1 MPANPDWV
9 EDELLVVLDLY
20 LEQRRVLEESDPRV
34 VEASELLNRLPVHPA
49 AGRPGFRTPDA
60 VVLRL
65 ANFRSF
71 DPATEARGMLNAG
84 RRAGAVWER
93 YAHDPTTVRR
103 LVTAIR
109 GIAEA
114 GESFD
119 LTETPLTSDEGVPEG
134 RLIYRAHLRRERD
147 PRLRKRKLE
156 EAAASGRRPPSC
168 EVCGLTPET
177 VFGPSGIR
185 VLECHHLLA
194 LELGERSTRLA
205 DVALLC
211 ANCHRA
217 LHARG
222 VLTTL
227 DAMRR
232 VIPPG
237 YAVGSA
243 VVSPS

>member
-20 LEQRRVLEESDPRV
+20 LDQRRVLEENHPSV
-34 VEASELLNRLPVHPA
+34 IEASELLNRLPIHPE
-49 AGRPGFRTPDA
+49 AGREGFRTPDA

-71 DPATEARGMLNAG
+71 DPATPAKGMPNAG
-84 RRAGAVWER
+84 RRAADAWNR
-93 YAHDPTTVRR
+93 YAHDPRLVRR
-103 LVTAIR
+103 LVAAIR
-109 GIAEA
+109 AAADNEA
-114 GESFD
+114 GRVLADVPTILE
-119 LTETPLTSDEGVPEG
+119 EPVPEG
-134 RLIYRAHLRRERD
+134 RLVYRAHVTRERD

-156 EAAASGRRPPSC
+156 QATASGRSPSC
-168 EVCGLTPET
+168 EICGLAPQA
-177 VFGPSGIR
+177 VFGPTGVS

-194 LELGERSTRLA
+194 LELGKRSTRLA

-222 VLTTL
+222 ILTTL
-227 DAMRR
+227 EEMRQ
-232 VIPPG
+232 VLNS
-237 YAVGSA
+237 AGSA
-243 VVSPS
+243 DTAHANPS